1 MHMMQFCHLQP
12 MLQEQVPKCEHL
24 RQSGQTGAVPSQS
37 EGCQPCH
44 HHRTRATGTKV
55 AHPCHQMAA
64 ETPVRLRDS
73 QIQTHLASLHRHEIN
88 PLEGV
93 ICSCRW
99 LQSQT
104 SVLPE
109 DPGVYNPHTGGSH
122 LQGDAQGV
130 TSRAKVTLANTDIKI
145 TSAIPTT
152 EKKVAKL
159 SLGNI
164 RKPSTNCPFI
174 TLLHIMSKCSCLK
187 GRLSIKGSCFQTSR
201 FFLKLAA
208 GIFRKS
214 TS

>member
-1 MHMMQFCHLQP
+1 MPAL
-12 MLQEQVPKCEHL
+12 
-24 RQSGQTGAVPSQS
+24 PSPS
-37 EGCQPCH
+37 YPCH
-44 HHRTRATGTKV
+44 RHKGGTSL
-55 AHPCHQMAA
+55 PSNGCRN
-64 ETPVRLRDS
+64 PVRLRDS

-104 SVLPE
+104 SVLPQ

-152 EKKVAKL
+152 VKKVAKL

-201 FFLKLAA
+201 FFFLKLAA
-208 GIFRKS
+208 GIFQKR